1 MLNFLE
7 KSILDSFI
15 NVYEMNLKNRYLE
28 NAANLNIIFDEE
40 HIPNKLIDIYFNKFG
55 NYLPYLLYYSILYS
69 LGFSEASEKMKY
81 INYID
86 YYKKNINNINIID
99 INFKRICLFNAI
111 KYIIKKKNNEI
122 NLLKESDCIKIY
134 ASYFEYINNLQ
145 LVYTLKELERITLF
159 KLFEKYNPLDK
170 IKFILEII
178 ETDKYDE
185 DIFNINKEYMSDIN
199 KVEFFKYYLLRLIFV
214 DAYIIHSNAVKEKED
229 ELLSVPFF
237 NPENVGIMTPE
248 LIFINNCISKKKFT
262 LPSEGIQRLN
272 IIKPFLICL
281 SDIKYRNESLEKIEK
296 DKKKELSLIDPFYRT

>member
-7 KSILDSFI
+7 KNILDSFI
-15 NVYEMNLKNRYLE
+15 SVYEMNLKNRYLE

-40 HIPNKLIDIYFNKFG
+40 HIPNKLIDIFFNKFG

-69 LGFSEASEKMKY
+69 LGFCEASEKMKY

-86 YYKKNINNINIID
+86 YYKNDINNTNITD
-99 INFKRICLFNAI
+99 INFKRICLINAI
-111 KYIIKKKNNEI
+111 RYIIKKKNNEI
-122 NLLKESDCIKIY
+122 NLLKESDCIKKY

-199 KVEFFKYYLLRLIFV
+199 KVEFFKRYLLRLIFV

-237 NPENVGIMTPE
+237 NSESAKVMTPE
-248 LIFINNCISKKKFT
+248 LMYINSCISKKKFF

-281 SDIKYRNESLEKIEK
+281 SDLKYRKDSLEKIEK